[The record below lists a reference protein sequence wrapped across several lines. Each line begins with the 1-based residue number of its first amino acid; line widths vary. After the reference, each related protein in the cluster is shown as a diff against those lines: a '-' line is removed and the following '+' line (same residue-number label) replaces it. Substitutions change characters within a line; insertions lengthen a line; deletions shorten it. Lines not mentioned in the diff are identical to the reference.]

1 MPTNRPA
8 IPKNNVIEVI
18 ERHQQDA
25 FRQLQQA
32 GVPEVQALLVAQRI
46 SSFCLQI
53 LRQLDLLYREFEELV
68 AVDGR
73 SEPHQLWLLD
83 KAGALLL
90 QSEAG
95 IAAIVAEAIRQATQD
110 LKNQP
115 PPPQQ
120 VIEPVMRPQQAPS
133 GWPHFLLATLR
144 HLVWVGGM
152 AASLI
157 FSYQA
162 SGSLLW
168 AGIGLLIPFLLWYRL
183 ERFWLALI
191 FPLIA
196 LGSEA
201 WVLGSTLWKDNCD
214 EFS

>member
-1 MPTNRPA
+1 MRPA
-8 IPKNNVIEVI
+8 IAKSNVVEVI

-25 FRQLQQA
+25 FRQLRHA
-32 GVPEVQALLVAQRI
+32 GVPEAQALLVMQRI
-46 SSFCLQI
+46 SSFCLHT
-53 LRQLDLLYREFEELV
+53 LRELDLLYRQFEELT
-68 AVDGR
+68 AEDGR

-90 QSEAG
+90 QCEAG
-95 IAAIVAEAIRQATQD
+95 IAALVAEAIRQATQD

-115 PPPQQ
+115 TGD
-120 VIEPVMRPQQAPS
+120 VIEPARAPAVPPAPPD
-133 GWPHFLLATLR
+133 WLRFLLATLR

-162 SGSLLW
+162 SGTLLW

-196 LGSEA
+196 LGAEA
-201 WVLGSTLWKDNCD
+201 WVLYWLYIVEG
-214 EFS
+214 